1 MVKKKRIIFKLC
13 EFPHLS
19 ETFIIAQM
27 VTAIKLGYEVQILVQ
42 KIIEMDLNL
51 RSSLIDEYGLFDK
64 IIIED
69 YKIPQNKIERFF
81 KWICLLVFN
90 TQHFITILNYHKEQS
105 KFSLTWLFQW
115 VFYKQFEGVDIFHV
129 QYGTNSNPLS
139 VLKKIGYKPA
149 LLVAFHGH
157 DAFFPINGFISN
169 SGYYDNL
176 FKYANLITANTPY
189 LGNKILK
196 LGCPSQ
202 LLEMIPVGVDTDF
215 FYSNKLKRSDEI
227 LKLITIGRLDKVK
240 GQVNCIEA
248 VYQLM
253 NKGVCV
259 TLTIIGE
266 GEERKNLENSITK
279 YQLEDKVF
287 LVGKKSQFEIRQAL
301 WEHDIYLH
309 MGIPSVSGLK
319 ETQGLATLEAQACG
333 LPAIVFDTGG
343 VKYTVD
349 EGVSGFIC
357 KEFDVEAVVK
367 KVEFLAQNRNMID
380 KMGENAVIFV
390 NKAYS
395 QKIINKRWGIIYNE
409 VIRNG

>member
-1 MVKKKRIIFKLC
+1 M
-13 EFPHLS
+13 
-19 ETFIIAQM
+19 
-27 VTAIKLGYEVQILVQ
+27 
-42 KIIEMDLNL
+42 
-51 RSSLIDEYGLFDK
+51 IDEYGLFDK

-69 YKIPQNKIERFF
+69 YKIPQNKIERLF

-90 TQHFITILNYHKEQS
+90 SGHFMTILNYHKEQS

-115 VFYKQFEGVDIFHV
+115 VFYKQFEEVDIFHV

-139 VLKKIGYKPA
+139 VLKKNDFKPA
-149 LLVAFHGH
+149 LLVTFHGH
-157 DAFFPINGFISN
+157 DAFFPINGFIQN
-169 SGYYDNL
+169 NAYYDNL
-176 FKYANLITANTPY
+176 FKYANLITANTSY
-189 LGNKILK
+189 LGNKILE

-202 LLEMIPVGVDTDF
+202 LLELIPVGVDTNF

-240 GQVNCIEA
+240 GQVNCIEV

-253 NKGVCV
+253 NKGVCA

-266 GEERKNLENSITK
+266 GEERKNLENRIIE

-287 LVGKKSQFEIRQAL
+287 LVGKKSQIEIRQAL

-309 MGIPSVSGLK
+309 MGIPSVSGLR

-349 EGVSGFIC
+349 EGGSGFIC

-367 KVEFLAQNRNMID
+367 KAEFLAQNRNLID
-380 KMGENAVIFV
+380 KMSENAVIFV

-395 QKIINKRWGIIYNE
+395 QKVINKRWGIIYNE